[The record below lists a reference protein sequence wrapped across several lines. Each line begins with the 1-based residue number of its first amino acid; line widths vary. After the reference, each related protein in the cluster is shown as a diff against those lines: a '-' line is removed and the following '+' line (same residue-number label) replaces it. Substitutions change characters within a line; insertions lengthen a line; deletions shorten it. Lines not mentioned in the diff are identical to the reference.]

1 MTAVLHRVYRGAA
14 GLVLLFGVAQLA
26 LWASRVSPATFPLPS
41 VVLGSAAETFTDM
54 MDTARSARL
63 ELLIVI
69 LIVAELII
77 GAATLFR

>member
-1 MTAVLHRVYRGAA
+1 
-14 GLVLLFGVAQLA
+14 
-26 LWASRVSPATFPLPS
+26 
-41 VVLGSAAETFTDM
+41 VLGSVAETFTDM

-77 GAATLFR
+77 AAVTMIHPISV